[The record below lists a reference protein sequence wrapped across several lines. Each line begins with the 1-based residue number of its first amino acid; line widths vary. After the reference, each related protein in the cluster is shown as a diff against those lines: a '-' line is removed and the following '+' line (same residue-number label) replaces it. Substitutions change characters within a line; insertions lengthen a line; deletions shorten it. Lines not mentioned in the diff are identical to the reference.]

1 LIEDAGVRAFR
12 EKLELTG
19 VGYGTSPPQIR
30 ADVKRIRNK
39 LTGEGILNKKGGY
52 GVKAAIFNAKR
63 GTL

>member
-1 LIEDAGVRAFR
+1 MAPP
-12 EKLELTG
+12 
-19 VGYGTSPPQIR
+19 PPQIR